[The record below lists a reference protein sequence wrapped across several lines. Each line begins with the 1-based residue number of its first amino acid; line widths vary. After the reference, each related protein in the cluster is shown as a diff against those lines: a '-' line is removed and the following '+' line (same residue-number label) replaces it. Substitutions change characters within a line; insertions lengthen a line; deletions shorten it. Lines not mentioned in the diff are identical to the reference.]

1 MSGPFYNLR
10 PNKHID
16 RNLFTSALNR
26 AVRYFDIQN
35 YRYVGMGSFHFD
47 DFRLIHESTGL
58 SDMTSIEKDS
68 KVVKRA
74 YFNRPYNCIKIEHAA
89 IGDYISDL
97 NLDDDDRSFIF
108 WLDYCY
114 TKELSSQLNEFTTLL
129 GKLRHGD
136 IIRITLPADLE
147 SIKPL
152 SRIIHDSPEYCYANH
167 DDRTRIVKEARER
180 VVDSRI
186 PHDMLPDDRPLVEYM
201 NASQYP
207 LLLLAVLQNL
217 SLSVPPPAA
226 LIPMFSTIYRDTT
239 RMLTATG
246 LLIDKDKWKVGQI
259 GEFKN
264 CFSGMSHMNFNWL
277 LPAAI
282 KVPQLTE
289 KEFIAISENLPL
301 RRREK
306 SIEKKY
312 RFAFSDSNVDFAEE
326 IESLERYYSSY
337 PHFHSVNF

>member
-16 RNLFTSALNR
+16 RNLFASALSR
-26 AVRYFDIQN
+26 AVRFFDIQN
-35 YRYVGMGSFHFD
+35 YCYVGMGSFHFD
-47 DFRLIHESTGL
+47 DFRLIHESIGL
-58 SDMTSIEKDS
+58 SDMISIEKDS
-68 KVVKRA
+68 MVVKRA
-74 YFNRPYNCIKIEHAA
+74 YFNRPYNCIKIENTA

-97 NLDDDDRSFIF
+97 NLDDDDRGFVF

-114 TKELSSQLNEFTTLL
+114 TKELSYQLNEFATLL

-136 IIRITLPADLE
+136 IVRITLPADLE

-152 SRIIHDSPEYCYANH
+152 SSIIQDSPEYCQASH

-186 PHDMLPDDRPLVEYM
+186 PHNILPDDQPLVEYM
-201 NASQYP
+201 NAKQYP
-207 LLLLAVLQNL
+207 LLLLAVLRNI
-217 SLSVPPPAA
+217 SLNISSPVV
-226 LIPMFSTIYRDTT
+226 LIPMFSTIYQDTT

-246 LLIDKDKWKVGQI
+246 LIVDKGKWELDQI
-259 GEFKN
+259 KEFKN
-264 CFSGMSHMNFNWL
+264 CFSGLNYMNFNWL
-277 LPAAI
+277 IPAAI

-301 RRREK
+301 KRRKRI
-306 SIEKKY
+306 IEKKY
-312 RFAFSDSNVDFAEE
+312 RFAFSDRNIDFTEE
-326 IESLERYYSSY
+326 IESLERYYSAY